1 MKLRVVMI
9 VATIFYWV
17 IISTLSLVSFS
28 NDIPEIKIP
37 YIDKIVHFCFYLGL
51 NFLLLTTQSVFGK
64 DRWQNIICVTLIAIL
79 YSVVIELIQPIAG
92 RSCEVLDI
100 VANSMGAISGVLLF
114 LTIKRRL
121 RLLITK
127 N

>member
-1 MKLRVVMI
+1 MKLRVAMV

-17 IISTLSLVSFS
+17 VISTLSLVSFS

-37 YIDKIVHFCFYLGL
+37 YIDKIVHFLFYIGL
-51 NFLLLTTQSVFGK
+51 NFLLLTTLFVMNK
-64 DRWQNIICVTLIAIL
+64 DSWRYIIGVTLVAIL
-79 YSVVIELIQPIAG
+79 YGVVIELIQPLTG

-114 LTIKRRL
+114 IPIRRL
-121 RLLITK
+121 IKSLITK
-127 N
+127 

>member
-1 MKLRVVMI
+1 MKLRAIMV

-17 IISTLSLVSFS
+17 AISTLSLVSFT

-37 YIDKIVHFCFYLGL
+37 YIDKIAHFSFYLGL
-51 NFLLLTTQSVFGK
+51 NFLLLTTLFVLGK
-64 DRWQNIICVTLIAIL
+64 DRCQNIMSVTLIAIL
-79 YSVVIELIQPIAG
+79 YGAVIELIQPITG

-114 LTIKRRL
+114 IPMKRVIKSA
-121 RLLITK
+121 ITK
-127 N
+127 